1 MTLQDFILA
10 HSDDDTAAL
19 ILGRSKWPDI
29 DMDKAVTAIE
39 CRRKIRSKLPDWYAE
54 PGVIYPDTLCAEQCS
69 SSFTARYKAEVISGL
84 PGRHGRV
91 ADLTGGLGVDSL
103 AFSRC
108 GAAVLYNEMDSA
120 RAEAAEHNFALL
132 GAPDIRVISEEA
144 GPAAEGSR
152 IWRELT
158 GFGPDVIYLDP
169 ARRSATGGKVF
180 LLEECSPDIL
190 RMLPDLMSI
199 CGRVAVKISPMADIS
214 MAEGRLRSAGAG
226 IEALHIVEYEGECK
240 ELLLILRRGDGAA
253 HAYPVTIV
261 SPGGRLTVPSDMESG
276 SRSRLLPSE
285 AKLMERE
292 WLFEPGKA
300 LSKSGLFSALCT
312 LAGSPG
318 GEPCPKAGRST
329 HLYFP
334 DSQEAAE
341 RVRGLG
347 KMFRI
352 RTVLPLCRQ
361 SMKRIAEE
369 YPQCEVSAR
378 NIPLTSD
385 GLRKKLHVRSG
396 GDVHI
401 FGIRV
406 DFSGAEPQKPATC
419 LIVTERCG
427 SLR

>member
-19 ILGRSKWPDI
+19 ILGRSKWPDL

-54 PGVIYPDTLCAEQCS
+54 PGIIYPDTLCTEQCS

-84 PGRHGRV
+84 HGGRCKI

-108 GAAVLYNEMDSA
+108 GATVLYNEMDSS
-120 RAEAAEHNFALL
+120 RAEAAEHNFTLL
-132 GAPDIRVISEEA
+132 GAPDIRVMSEEA
-144 GPAAEGSR
+144 GPASKGSR
-152 IWRELT
+152 IWQALA
-158 GFGPDVIYLDP
+158 GFGPDIIYLDP

-190 RMLPDLMSI
+190 RMLPDLMGV
-199 CGRVAVKISPMADIS
+199 CGRIAVKISPMADIS
-214 MAEGRLRSAGAG
+214 MAESRLRSAGAG
-226 IEALHIVEYEGECK
+226 VEALHIVEHDGECK

-253 HAYPVTIV
+253 HTYPVTVV

-276 SRSRLLPSE
+276 SRSRFLTSE
-285 AKLMERE
+285 AMLMERK

-312 LAGSPG
+312 LAAAPG

-334 DSQEAAE
+334 DSPEAAE
-341 RVRGLG
+341 RVGGHG
-347 KMFRI
+347 KIFRI

-361 SMKRIAEE
+361 SMKRLAEE

-378 NIPLTSD
+378 NIPMTSD
-385 GLRKKLHVRSG
+385 ELRKKLHARSG

-401 FGIRV
+401 FGIRT
-406 DFSGAEPQKPATC
+406 DFCGAEPQKPAGY

-427 SLR
+427 SHR